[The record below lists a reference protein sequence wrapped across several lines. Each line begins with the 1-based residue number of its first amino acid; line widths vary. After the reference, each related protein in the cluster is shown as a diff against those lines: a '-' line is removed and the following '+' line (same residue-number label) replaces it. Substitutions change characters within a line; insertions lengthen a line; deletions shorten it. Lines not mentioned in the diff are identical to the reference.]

1 MRITDFGV
9 EIWMNRWETS
19 CRYNLA
25 ETCVDSITV
34 DELLA
39 LAGIDRTALVEE
51 MGPMRLGYGAIEG
64 SDRLRAAIAA
74 LYETAGPADVLVTH
88 GAIGAN
94 HLVYQAIV
102 EPGDRVVS
110 IVPTYQQHTAIPES
124 LGADVRVLR
133 LREEAGWLPDIDEL
147 STMAAGAKA
156 IALVNPNNPT
166 GSLLDP
172 QMLAAIVAIARR
184 EGAWIVAD
192 EVYRGLDQ
200 EGPGTSLSFV
210 DLYERTIGIGSMSK
224 AFSLAG
230 LRLGWIVGP
239 PDLLSAV
246 SRHRDYSVIS
256 VGMLDD
262 LLAAIALEAVGPLLD
277 RNRAI
282 VRENLATL
290 DAWVA
295 AEPRIAVRQAPRRHH
310 GPAPVRRLDVVGGA
324 LHAPAGGRGRPARAG
339 ERDGGRGLPADRLR
353 ERRGGPAGR
362 PRPDVGGPR
371 DAVGRGRWGRLGRGA
386 AAGRRGRPPRLSD
399 ARLIGASTGSGAA
412 TMREGPSVL
421 SCQPGRQVRGRTVR
435 RGH

>member
-1 MRITDFGV
+1 MRIRDFGV

-25 ETCVDSITV
+25 ETCVDSVTV
-34 DELLA
+34 DQLLA
-39 LAGIDRTALVEE
+39 LAGMSRGVLVEE
-51 MGPMRLGYGAIEG
+51 VGPLRMGYGAIEG
-64 SDRLRAAIAA
+64 TERLRQAVAS
-74 LYETAGPADVLVTH
+74 LYETASADDVLIAH

-94 HLVYQAIV
+94 HLVYQALV

-124 LGADVRVLR
+124 LGANVRVVR
-133 LREEAGWLPDIDEL
+133 LREEAGWLPDLDEL
-147 STMAAGAKA
+147 SAAAADAKA
-156 IALVNPNNPT
+156 ITLVNPNNPT
-166 GSLLDP
+166 GSLMDP

-230 LRLGWIVGP
+230 LRLGWIVAP
-239 PDLLSAV
+239 EDVRTAV

-262 LLAAIALEAVGPLLD
+262 LVASIALEARGPLLE

-295 AEPRIAVRQAPRRHH
+295 AEPRIAYVKP
-310 GPAPVRRLDVVGGA
+310 
-324 LHAPAGGRGRPARAG
+324 RAG
-339 ERDGGRGLPADRLR
+339 TTALLRYDAAMSSEAFCSGLLQAEGVLYVPGSVMEAEGYVRIGYANDAAVLRDGL
-353 ERRGGPAGR
+353 
-362 PRPDVGGPR
+362 
-371 DAVGRGRWGRLGRGA
+371 
-386 AAGRRGRPPRLSD
+386 
-399 ARLIGASTGSGAA
+399 ARTSAFLA
-412 TMREGPSVL
+412 TL
-421 SCQPGRQVRGRTVR
+421 
-435 RGH
+435 

>member
-39 LAGIDRTALVEE
+39 LAGTDRAALVDG

-74 LYETAGPADVLVTH
+74 LYEAATPADVLVTH

-102 EPGDRVVS
+102 EQGDRVVS

-133 LREEAGWLPDIDEL
+133 LREEVGWLPDLDEL
-147 STMAAGAKA
+147 STMAVGAKA

-200 EGPGTSLSFV
+200 EGPGTSPSFV
-210 DLYERTIGIGSMSK
+210 DLYERTVGIGSMSK

-239 PDLLSAV
+239 PDLLAAV

-256 VGMLDD
+256 VGMIDD
-262 LLAAIALEAVGPLLD
+262 LLAAIALEARGSLLD
-277 RNRAI
+277 RNRRI

-295 AEPRIAVRQAPRRHH
+295 AESRIAYVKP
-310 GPAPVRRLDVVGGA
+310 
-324 LHAPAGGRGRPARAG
+324 RAG
-339 ERDGGRGLPADRLR
+339 TTALLRYDAAMSSEELCTRLLEAEGVLLVPGSVMDAEGYLRIGYANDATVLRDG
-353 ERRGGPAGR
+353 
-362 PRPDVGGPR
+362 
-371 DAVGRGRWGRLGRGA
+371 LGRM
-386 AAGRRGRPPRLSD
+386 
-399 ARLIGASTGSGAA
+399 STALA
-412 TMREGPSVL
+412 TL
-421 SCQPGRQVRGRTVR
+421 
-435 RGH
+435 

>member
-39 LAGIDRTALVEE
+39 LAGIDRAALADA

-74 LYETAGPADVLVTH
+74 LYATVTPADVLVAH

-94 HLVYQAIV
+94 HLVYQAVV

-110 IVPTYQQHTAIPES
+110 IVPTYQQHTAIPAS

-133 LREEAGWLPDIDEL
+133 LREEAGWLPDLDEL
-147 STMAAGAKA
+147 STLAAGAKA
-156 IALVNPNNPT
+156 ITLVNPNNPT
-166 GSLLDP
+166 GSLLDAG
-172 QMLAAIVAIARR
+172 MLGAIVAIARR

-200 EGPGTSLSFV
+200 EGPGTSPSFV
-210 DLYERTIGIGSMSK
+210 ELYERAVGIGSMSK

-239 PDLLSAV
+239 PDLLHAV

-262 LLAAIALEAVGPLLD
+262 LLASIALEARDALLA

-282 VRENLATL
+282 VRANLATL

-295 AEPRIAVRQAPRRHH
+295 AEPRIGFVRP
-310 GPAPVRRLDVVGGA
+310 
-324 LHAPAGGRGRPARAG
+324 RAG
-339 ERDGGRGLPADRLR
+339 TTALLRYDAAMTSEAFCAGLLEAEGVLLVPGGVMEAEGYARIGYANAPEVLRSGLERTSAFL
-353 ERRGGPAGR
+353 
-362 PRPDVGGPR
+362 
-371 DAVGRGRWGRLGRGA
+371 
-386 AAGRRGRPPRLSD
+386 
-399 ARLIGASTGSGAA
+399 A
-412 TMREGPSVL
+412 TL
-421 SCQPGRQVRGRTVR
+421 
-435 RGH
+435 